1 MADREPTVI
10 ERMQDAW
17 TSHDGTPEECMLA
30 AVRELEAC
38 AEQDLVAQGIVVD
51 HLGRAEAA
59 GYLRN
64 VIRQHERR
72 SEGKGE

>member
-30 AVRELEAC
+30 AVRELHAIAVSPGVCQATLWTQNWLSDRILE
-38 AEQDLVAQGIVVD
+38 
-51 HLGRAEAA
+51 
-59 GYLRN
+59 
-64 VIRQHERR
+64 HERR